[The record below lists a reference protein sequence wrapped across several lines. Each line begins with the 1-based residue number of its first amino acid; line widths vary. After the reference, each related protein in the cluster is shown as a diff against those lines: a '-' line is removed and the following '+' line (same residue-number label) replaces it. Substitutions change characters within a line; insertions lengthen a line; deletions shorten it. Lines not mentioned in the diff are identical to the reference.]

1 VTVDRSGEP
10 DLANSLA
17 HAIEDYRATWHPVDC
32 ELYDICR
39 RRPSQRTF
47 ADVYTKVAI
56 IGRVY
61 AAGISRTV
69 QVDGDPEAAVARGLV
84 EQAGLIDQMLQTL
97 VDSQLDRTAASKII
111 ELHARV
117 ARGLLPHTGG
127 TWQQSFVSKYL
138 HFHCNVV
145 PVYDSRAE
153 AAIGRFVNWSAVY
166 SARHTIGHPAD
177 WLTRYY
183 NFATAFVV
191 LYERAAAATLIQ
203 PTVKEVDYLL
213 WQPAQSERHPSA

>member
-1 VTVDRSGEP
+1 VAANLSDGS
-10 DLANSLA
+10 DLPASLA
-17 HAIEDYRATWHPVDC
+17 RAIKNYRATWQPVDS
-32 ELYDICR
+32 ELYDLCH
-39 RRPSQRTF
+39 RRPSQQVF

-61 AAGISRTV
+61 AAGIARTV
-69 QVDGDPEAAVARGLV
+69 RVKGDPEAAVARGIM
-84 EQAGLIDQMLQTL
+84 EQADLIDKTL
-97 VDSQLDRTAASKII
+97 HALAGRQLGRATVGQII

-117 ARGLLPHTGG
+117 ARGLRPYTGE

-138 HFHCNVV
+138 HFHCDQV

-153 AAIGRFVNWSAVY
+153 AAIGRSVNWPAVY
-166 SARHTIGHPAD
+166 SARDAIGRPAD

-191 LYERAAAATLIQ
+191 LYERATSATPVH

-213 WQPAQSERHPSA
+213 WQPA